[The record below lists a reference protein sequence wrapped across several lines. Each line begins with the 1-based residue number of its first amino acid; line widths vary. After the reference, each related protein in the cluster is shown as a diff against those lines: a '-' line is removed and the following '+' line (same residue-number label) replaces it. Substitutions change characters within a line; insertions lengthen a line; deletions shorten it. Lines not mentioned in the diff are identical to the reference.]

1 MFVLRCT
8 QKLLGRLQA
17 APDLT
22 APPSDTVLG
31 AWYANL
37 VRAGRVQVVLA
48 VSERSLLPVVVPA
61 RDARTLV
68 QRIVAAVD
76 PMLQAVGVPAA
87 EATAEC
93 CAMQTWALGK
103 TENRRVIGSLNDLA
117 YQLEGALPY
126 WPERTLLDHALWLAG
141 TPLKYIDYGSPDS
154 ATLAAFAAHR
164 ALQTARGR

>member
-8 QKLLGRLQA
+8 QKLLSRLRV
-17 APDLT
+17 APDLAT
-22 APPSDTVLG
+22 APSDNVLG

-48 VSERSLLPVVVPA
+48 VSERSLLPVVVAA
-61 RDARTLV
+61 RDGRTLV
-68 QRIVAAVD
+68 QRLIAAVD
-76 PMLQAVGVPAA
+76 PMLQAVGVPADDA
-87 EATAEC
+87 AAEC
-93 CAMQTWALGK
+93 RAMQTWTLGK

-126 WPERTLLDHALWLAG
+126 WPERTLMDHSLWLAQ
-141 TPLKYIDYGSPDS
+141 TPLKFIDYGSPDR

-164 ALQTARGR
+164 ALRAARGR